1 MGAQTHCNF
10 LVLVVFTS
18 DFRKKKPRN
27 MADKYRTAE
36 TTNASNYELSLENT
50 RAEVDNVVGTMRR
63 NIDSV
68 MERGT
73 NLDDLNVRSANL
85 QASSGQ
91 FQQQAGQIKKKQWWN
106 NFKWW
111 IILIVGVM
119 LLILIIA
126 LTTVYRPN
134 KNPPPTQPPAT
145 VAS

>member
-36 TTNASNYELSLENT
+36 TTNASNYGLSLENT

-73 NLDDLNVRSANL
+73 NLDDLNWSILDEKLSFRFL
-85 QASSGQ
+85 
-91 FQQQAGQIKKKQWWN
+91 IKQD
-106 NFKWW
+106 FHRV
-111 IILIVGVM
+111 LDM
-119 LLILIIA
+119 
-126 LTTVYRPN
+126 
-134 KNPPPTQPPAT
+134 
-145 VAS
+145 S